1 MKSCVSAPRAAITKK
16 TLLQGATCFLL
27 VKYHDLT
34 LVTVDMFLPIPEK
47 HTDMNQNYMHY

>member
-27 VKYHDLT
+27 VKYHDVT